1 MAAGAGEAHMG
12 RDDKGGSIVAG
23 AVLIV
28 LGLVFLGG
36 RFDMPFGWSM
46 GRLWPLI
53 LITLGIVA
61 VAVPGEHGKRSSGLW
76 LLFVGGIFLLN
87 NYEILS
93 IRDSWPLFIV
103 AAGVSIVT
111 KALRPARTQPPPSE
125 ARHDR

>member
-1 MAAGAGEAHMG
+1 MG

-28 LGLVFLGG
+28 LGLIFLGG

-61 VAVPGEHGKRSSGLW
+61 VAMPGEHGKRSSGLW

-103 AAGVSIVT
+103 AAGVSILT
-111 KALRPARTQPPPSE
+111 KALRPARNQPPPSE
-125 ARHDR
+125 VRHDR

>member
-1 MAAGAGEAHMG
+1 MG

-28 LGLVFLGG
+28 LGLIFLGG
-36 RFDMPFGWSM
+36 RFDMPFGWSL

-61 VAVPGEHGKRSSGLW
+61 VAMPGEHGKRSSGLW

-103 AAGVSIVT
+103 AAGVSILS
-111 KALRPARTQPPPSE
+111 KALRPARNQPPPSE
-125 ARHDR
+125 VRHDR